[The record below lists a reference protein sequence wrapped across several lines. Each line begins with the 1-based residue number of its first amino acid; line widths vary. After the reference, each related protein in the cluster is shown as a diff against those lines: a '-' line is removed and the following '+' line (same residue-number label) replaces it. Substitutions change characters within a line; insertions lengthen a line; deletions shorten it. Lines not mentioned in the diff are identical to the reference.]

1 MWKILQLK
9 RKQNFVVRIGVLHV
23 PKFSSERYREGGG
36 RAFFTQEVSEP
47 GKGLM
52 KEA

>member
-1 MWKILQLK
+1 M
-9 RKQNFVVRIGVLHV
+9 VRTGVLHV

-36 RAFFTQEVSEP
+36 RGFLTQEVSEP
-47 GKGLM
+47 GTGKGLM